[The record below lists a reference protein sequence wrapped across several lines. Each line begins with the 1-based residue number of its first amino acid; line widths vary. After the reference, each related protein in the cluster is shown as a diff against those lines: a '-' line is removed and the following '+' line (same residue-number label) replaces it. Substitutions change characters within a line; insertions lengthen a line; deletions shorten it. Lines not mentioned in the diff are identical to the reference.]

1 MRILKMLEDGK
12 INADEAARLLEAVK
26 SSSPPYGSRR
36 RHRIINGLE
45 HIPEIIAAKINGSF
59 KHACVKTT
67 KTFPSKE
74 KIVFKGI
81 SGDLKVLGKAED
93 TITVEQDG
101 FVKTSEEAN
110 ALVLKGLGG
119 DVKISTPHKTDVTVK
134 GVSGNIAVEDIDGSL
149 LVKSVSGDIHT
160 QNLKGDFQGAFVS
173 GEVRLDYENLK
184 NIEISAKAANITL
197 SMSKKT
203 EASILIETLDGD
215 IKCDFALKDEEKTDH
230 TLKGT
235 LNKATST
242 ISIRNEHGDVHLV
255 KRD

>member
-26 SSSPPYGSRR
+26 TSSPHAARR
-36 RHRIINGLE
+36 RHRIINSFE

-59 KHACVKTT
+59 KHACAKTT
-67 KTFPSKE
+67 NTFPSKE
-74 KIVFKGI
+74 KIIFKGI
-81 SGDLKVLGKAED
+81 SGDLKVFGKPENA
-93 TITVEQDG
+93 ITVEQDG
-101 FVKTSEEAN
+101 FVKISEEAH

-119 DVKISTPHKTDVTVK
+119 DVEINTPHRTDVTVK

-149 LVKSVSGDIHT
+149 LVKSVSGDIST

-173 GEVRLDYENLK
+173 GEVRLDYENLE
-184 NIEISAKAANITL
+184 NVEISAKAANIIL

-203 EASILIETLDGD
+203 QASIQIETLDGK
-215 IKCDFALKDEEKTDH
+215 IICDFALKDEEKTDH

-235 LNKATST
+235 LNKATGT
-242 ISIRNEHGDVHLV
+242 ISIRNEHGDVNLV